1 MARTAIVQKTAIFKI
16 HNPSVYKRGLLD
28 LALARYGEA
37 YNLLLEKCKPIA
49 EKWVEAAKAGE
60 RLPSLHRASKQ
71 IRPICP
77 GGEEFVLPG
86 SLRDGLIVDVT
97 GNILSFCKLMH
108 DWKPDKE
115 QENDKGKPRYPAPVY
130 GYQEDAYER
139 TLAEAASWASDHFDF
154 IDFQSRLT
162 KEAKEV
168 VRPLNFCRLRDFN
181 LEHLEK
187 DRWGIILNLQ
197 PKGFKP
203 TKLRF
208 PLAFGEWH
216 EEEYLG
222 KGAPKCA
229 HLCKREG
236 EYFLHVSF
244 EFKVEVMERGEQ
256 QAYLGID
263 RGIIEQA
270 AFALVGLDG
279 RVLQTGALGQEVRV
293 LQVAL
298 GKYREEEAKA
308 GRRVSRKD
316 WQKRHQD
323 EILHRV
329 ANTIIAL
336 ASDKKALVVIENL
349 KGFRLEK
356 RRVRSRYERFAGI
369 LEYKLKLAGLLK
381 QDKVFAAYTSQICSK
396 CGNIGKR
403 DKKFFHCDNCGAE
416 FDADKNAAINI
427 ARRGLYKPA
436 DWKNLKFPEN
446 YFAFHRSFASV
457 G

>member
-16 HNPSVYKRGLLD
+16 HNPSASKRGLLD

-77 GGEEFVLPG
+77 GAEEFILPG

-97 GNILSFCKLMH
+97 GNILSFCRLMLE
-108 DWKPDKE
+108 WKPDKE
-115 QENDKGKPRYPAPVY
+115 QEDDKGKPRYPAPVY

-139 TLAEAASWASDHFDF
+139 TLAEAASWVSDHFDF

-168 VRPLNFCRLRDFN
+168 VRPLHFCRLRDFN
-181 LEHLEK
+181 LEHLEN
-187 DRWGIILNLQ
+187 DRWGIVLNLQ

-244 EFKVEVMERGEQ
+244 EFKCEVMERGEQ
-256 QAYLGID
+256 QAYIGID
-263 RGIIEQA
+263 RGVIKQA
-270 AFALVGLDG
+270 AFALVDLQGKVLETGTLG
-279 RVLQTGALGQEVRV
+279 REHRELQIALGMERQKAQRAGKRVRIGEWQRRHQEE
-293 LQVAL
+293 LLHLVAHSIVEL
-298 GKYREEEAKA
+298 ASANKAMVVMEDLNIQNA
-308 GRRVSRKD
+308 GRFVRSQYAK
-316 WQKRHQD
+316 
-323 EILHRV
+323 
-329 ANTIIAL
+329 
-336 ASDKKALVVIENL
+336 
-349 KGFRLEK
+349 LEK
-356 RRVRSRYERFAGI
+356 I
-369 LEYKLKLAGLLK
+369 LEYKLTEAGLLPPK
-381 QDKVFAAYTSQICSK
+381 EVFAANSSKICSK
-396 CGNIGKR
+396 CGIEGIRERENFTCPECKI
-403 DKKFFHCDNCGAE
+403 E
-416 FDADKNAAINI
+416 LDADENGAVNI
-427 ARRGLYKPA
+427 ARRAMYKKA
-436 DWKNLKFPEN
+436 DWEKRGG